1 LTLAI
6 AAGLVSVAGVGAAAL
21 GSGDAAPRRVAVKPV
36 TRALDPA
43 FMRGVGRV
51 LRWLETKERPIAL
64 RLDRATTRRERV
76 AATKQLW
83 WAYAG
88 AAKRL
93 RALDAGAA
101 DELTR
106 HRLAEALRL
115 AGCAY
120 GRAAGHRDAAGY
132 AREGEL
138 ALVHQVGVR
147 RALDAFAAA
156 GYTLP
161 SSAADATRFPHLPPL

>member
-1 LTLAI
+1 MLDA
-6 AAGLVSVAGVGAAAL
+6 
-21 GSGDAAPRRVAVKPV
+21 GDARPV
-36 TRALDPA
+36 TPAPARALDPA
-43 FMRGVGRV
+43 FMSGVGRV
-51 LRWLETKERPIAL
+51 LTWLDKREAPIAA
-64 RLDRATTRRERV
+64 RLAAASTRRERV

-93 RALDAGAA
+93 RALDASAA

-147 RALDAFAAA
+147 RALAAFAAA

-161 SSAADATRFPHLPPL
+161 PGAADAARFPHLPAL